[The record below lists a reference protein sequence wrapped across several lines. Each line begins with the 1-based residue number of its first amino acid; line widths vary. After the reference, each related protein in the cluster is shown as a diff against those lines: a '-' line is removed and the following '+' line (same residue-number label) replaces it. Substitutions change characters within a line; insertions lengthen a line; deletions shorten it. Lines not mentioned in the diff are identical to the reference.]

1 MERYLQE
8 NFELPSKNPSEE
20 AQRRWRSAVGTLV
33 KNRRRRFRHVPDL
46 DQRHQDHAKRRSVQ
60 VPTHPIPY
68 PSMNPNPNP
77 IQSNPNPRDSSVCG
91 GALRVVFLQALSPS
105 RSHLLHSPQDLL
117 SLPHNLP
124 FPTISPK
131 NSCGFSG
138 RLLVLIFELHV
149 FVVLY
154 CH

>member
-68 PSMNPNPNP
+68 PSMNPNP
-77 IQSNPNPRDSSVCG
+77 IQSKSTRQFS
-91 GALRVVFLQALSPS
+91 LRRGSPS
-105 RSHLLHSPQDLL
+105 CVPSSSL
-117 SLPHNLP
+117 SLS
-124 FPTISPK
+124 IS
-131 NSCGFSG
+131 SASLAS
-138 RLLVLIFELHV
+138 RSLITAPQSPV
-149 FVVLY
+149 SNDQP
-154 CH
+154 